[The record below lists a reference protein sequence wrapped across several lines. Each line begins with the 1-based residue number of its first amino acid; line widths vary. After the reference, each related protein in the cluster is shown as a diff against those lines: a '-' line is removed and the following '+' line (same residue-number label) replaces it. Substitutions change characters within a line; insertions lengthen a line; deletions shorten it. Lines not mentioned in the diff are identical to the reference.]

1 MPEAPKTTC
10 TQSLVVVVDVDSQ
23 VRYTCPPLQCSLITL
38 EALAKI
44 LFKLR
49 LFVVCSLFCSVVEA
63 MDAVNFQT
71 RDRSEQQLGNIR
83 AKTHLNI
90 HFFLKNVHL
99 LFSSTVLLGGQCPRD
114 QCYVIAANITQ

>member
-38 EALAKI
+38 EALTKI

-49 LFVVCSLFCSVVEA
+49 LFVVCSLFCPVLGA

-71 RDRSEQQLGNIR
+71 RDRSEQQLGNI
-83 AKTHLNI
+83 
-90 HFFLKNVHL
+90 
-99 LFSSTVLLGGQCPRD
+99 
-114 QCYVIAANITQ
+114 